1 MSQPIFWR
9 INMTKYLVVV
19 TIENKEQVG
28 DPEGETIRK
37 DLILRSGY
45 SNVES
50 VRSAKCYN
58 IIVNTN
64 SEEEAKNDITK
75 LCEELRIYNPIVSN
89 CTIGPIN
96 KISE

>member
-1 MSQPIFWR
+1 MGR
-9 INMTKYLVVV
+9 YLVVV

-28 DPEGETIRK
+28 DPEGETIKK
-37 DLILRSGY
+37 DLIIRSGY

-58 IIVNTN
+58 IVINTKTEN
-64 SEEEAKNDITK
+64 EAKTQVTK

-89 CTIGPIN
+89 CSIGPIR
-96 KISE
+96 KMPK

>member
-1 MSQPIFWR
+1 
-9 INMTKYLVVV
+9 MTKYLVVV

-28 DPEGETIRK
+28 DPEGETIKK

-58 IIVNTN
+58 IVVNTN
-64 SEEEAKNDITK
+64 SEVEAKKDVTK

-89 CTIGPIN
+89 CTIGPIT
-96 KISE
+96 KIGK

>member
-1 MSQPIFWR
+1 
-9 INMTKYLVVV
+9 MTKYLVVV
-19 TIENKEQVG
+19 TIENKERVG
-28 DPEGETIRK
+28 DPEGETIKK

-58 IIVNTN
+58 IVINTN
-64 SEEEAKNDITK
+64 SEREAKKDISK

-89 CTIGPIN
+89 CTIGPIT
-96 KISE
+96 KIDK

>member
-1 MSQPIFWR
+1 
-9 INMTKYLVVV
+9 MTKYLVVV

-58 IIVNTN
+58 IVINTG
-64 SEEEAKNDITK
+64 SEAEAKKDVTK

-89 CTIGPIN
+89 CTIGPIT
-96 KISE
+96 KISK

>member
-1 MSQPIFWR
+1 MAR
-9 INMTKYLVVV
+9 YLVVV

-28 DPEGETIRK
+28 DPEGETIKK

-58 IIVNTN
+58 IIINTVTEN
-64 SEEEAKNDITK
+64 EAKKEVTK
-75 LCEELRIYNPIVSN
+75 LCDELRIYNPIVSN
-89 CTIGPIN
+89 CSIGPITKLN
-96 KISE
+96 K

>member
-1 MSQPIFWR
+1 MVR
-9 INMTKYLVVV
+9 YLIVV

-28 DPEGETIRK
+28 DPEGETIKR
-37 DLILRSGY
+37 DLIFRSGY

-58 IIVNTN
+58 IVINTKTEN
-64 SEEEAKNDITK
+64 DAKREVTK

-89 CTIGPIN
+89 CSIGPIRKLKN
-96 KISE
+96 

>member
-1 MSQPIFWR
+1 MVR
-9 INMTKYLVVV
+9 YLVVV

-28 DPEGETIRK
+28 DPEGETIKK
-37 DLILRSGY
+37 DLIFRGGY

-58 IIVNTN
+58 IVINTKTG
-64 SEEEAKNDITK
+64 SEAKRDVTK

-89 CTIGPIN
+89 CSIGPIR
-96 KISE
+96 KLKK

>member
-1 MSQPIFWR
+1 MGR
-9 INMTKYLVVV
+9 YLVVV

-28 DPEGETIRK
+28 DPEGETIKK
-37 DLILRSGY
+37 DLIIRSGY

-58 IIVNTN
+58 IVINTKTEN
-64 SEEEAKNDITK
+64 EAKRQVTK

-89 CTIGPIN
+89 CSIGPIR
-96 KISE
+96 KMAE

>member
-1 MSQPIFWR
+1 
-9 INMTKYLVVV
+9 MTKYLVVV

-28 DPEGETIRK
+28 DPEGETIKK

>member
-1 MSQPIFWR
+1 MGR
-9 INMTKYLVVV
+9 YLVVV
-19 TIENKEQVG
+19 TVENKDQVG
-28 DPEGETIRK
+28 DPEGETIKK
-37 DLILRSGY
+37 DLIIRSGY

-58 IIVNTN
+58 IIINTK
-64 SEEEAKNDITK
+64 SEEDAKKEVTK

-96 KISE
+96 KLSN

>member
-1 MSQPIFWR
+1 MAR
-9 INMTKYLVVV
+9 YLVVV

-28 DPEGETIRK
+28 DPEGETIKK
-37 DLILRSGY
+37 DLILKSGY

-58 IIVNTN
+58 IIINNETEN
-64 SEEEAKNDITK
+64 EAKKEVTK

-89 CTIGPIN
+89 CTIGPISKLN
-96 KISE
+96 N